1 MSSSLHWHHPWLGRG
16 VQEVELEAEAEAVM
30 VLGLR
35 SVLLPS
41 REDDRRDKD
50 CSLIYTSIHTFIND
64 KTGVLIRDF
73 PERRERNEREDGEG
87 WRNEDVWV

>member
-41 REDDRRDKD
+41 VVAVV
-50 CSLIYTSIHTFIND
+50 
-64 KTGVLIRDF
+64 GV
-73 PERRERNEREDGEG
+73 EA
-87 WRNEDVWV
+87 